1 MIRRPP
7 RSTRTYTLFPY
18 TTLFRSLHVLAL
30 GQREVQRDRRLRRA
44 DDERHLVVPRQ
55 QAKLLGEV
63 VAEQVRPGDRGG
75 PVPRRRHLAIGEPRI
90 DMGKGG
96 GGDRQDRQRVVLG
109 KRVSVSVDT
118 GVRRTIKKKTRK

>member
-75 PVPRRRHLAIGEPRI
+75 PVHRRRHIALGENGRASC
-90 DMGKGG
+90 
-96 GGDRQDRQRVVLG
+96 RERVCTY
-109 KRVSVSVDT
+109 VSVSV
-118 GVRRTIKKKTRK
+118 VAVSLKKKNEYNQYS